1 MMRRV
6 TPGTVRDLRTASLL
20 RILRAVHD
28 APAPPTRAAM
38 TRQLGLGRGSA
49 TVLVAALKERRLL
62 AESPAFAGVAPA
74 RPGRGRPTAQLVP
87 HPAGPVVLA
96 VSITHDGW
104 TLDTVELGAGVLDS
118 VEGGHDSRRSP
129 RVLDAIVD
137 SAGAAVA
144 RLGGRA
150 GALALSVPG
159 TIQHG
164 RIAQASLL
172 GWTDLPALAPFAR
185 LDLPMTLVNDATAA
199 GIGEVRRGAGRDHG
213 VVLHLH
219 ADAGIGGALF
229 IDGVPVRDAQG
240 AGGEFGHMPLA
251 VALSGRP
258 RRCHCGAYGC
268 WDLDV
273 GNLALAEPSER
284 PDLRSA
290 QIDQAGGA
298 PDTAP
303 RPSVRRAAGRVLDR
317 ARSGERA
324 ALDRVTAVASALGRG
339 IGALV
344 NGYDPEL
351 VTLSGAA
358 ATIADLAGDA
368 LRDGYRDGLMG
379 FRRAAPPPVRIGDLA
394 GRGQRAG
401 TAELAFDLLLTERLL
416 GTGREASPAHSQ

>member
-1 MMRRV
+1 M
-6 TPGTVRDLRTASLL
+6 RDLRTASLL
-20 RILRAVHD
+20 RVLRAVHD

-62 AESPAFAGVAPA
+62 AESPDTTE

-104 TLDTVELGAGVLDS
+104 TLDTVELGAGVLDT
-118 VEGGHDSRRSP
+118 VDGGHDGRRSP

-144 RLGGRA
+144 GLAGRA

-172 GWTDLPALAPFAR
+172 GWTDLAALAPFAR
-185 LDLPMTLVNDATAA
+185 LGLPATLVNDATAA

-251 VALSGRP
+251 AAVSGGP

-273 GNLALAEPSER
+273 GNLALVGDRDA
-284 PDLRSA
+284 
-290 QIDQAGGA
+290 
-298 PDTAP
+298 TP

-317 ARSGERA
+317 ARAGEPA
-324 ALDRVTAVASALGRG
+324 ALDRVTAVAGALGRG

-344 NGYDPEL
+344 NGYDPAL

-358 ATIADLAGDA
+358 ATVADLGGDA
-368 LRDGYRDGLMG
+368 LRDGYRDGLMA
-379 FRRAAPPPVRIGDLA
+379 FRRAAPPPVRVGDLA
-394 GRGQRAG
+394 SRGQRAG
-401 TAELAFDLLLTERLL
+401 TAELAFDLLLTGRLL
-416 GTGREASPAHSQ
+416 SAGRETISQ